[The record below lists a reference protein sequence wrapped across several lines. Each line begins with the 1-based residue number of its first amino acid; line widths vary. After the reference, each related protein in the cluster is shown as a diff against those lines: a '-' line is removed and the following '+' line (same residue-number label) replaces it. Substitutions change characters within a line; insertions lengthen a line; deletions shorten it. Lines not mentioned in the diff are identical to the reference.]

1 MESLFALLGFALAAY
16 SVVGNDSIQTL
27 GTFLVSNDG
36 RKWWHLWIFAGTI
49 MAVVVTLGYLGYG
62 EYLGGKGDDLTFGK
76 FDGIFK
82 DGQVFP
88 TISAWY
94 VLPPLAL
101 LFITRLG
108 IPVSTTFLVLTF
120 FAPKALPQMLIK
132 SLGGYGVAFG
142 FAIVAFF
149 ILSRFTERLFM
160 RHPLEEEGHGLW
172 TNRRFWTVLQWGS
185 TGFLWSQWLTQDLV
199 NIMVYLGDPRDVG
212 LGTFA
217 FALGTLLV
225 MLGYIFYRRG
235 GKIQEIVRVKTNTQD
250 IRSATFIDFFY
261 GLVLLLFKFDMLGIG
276 AKIPMSTT
284 WVFLGMLAGREVA
297 LRLRLEEA
305 HQDGKRVANMVF
317 SDLGK
322 ATIGL
327 VVSVLLVVFLYL
339 VEGRDLTLL
348 FS

>member
-1 MESLFALLGFALAAY
+1 VESLFALLGFALAAY

-27 GTFLVSNDG
+27 GTFLVSNER
-36 RKWWHLWIFAGTI
+36 RKWWHLWLFAGGI

-76 FDGIFK
+76 YDGIFK

-88 TISAWY
+88 TISVWY

-132 SLGGYGVAFG
+132 SLGGYGVAFT
-142 FAIVAFF
+142 FAIFAFVL
-149 ILSRFTERLFM
+149 LSRVTERLFM
-160 RHPLEEEGHGLW
+160 RHPFEAEDHGLW
-172 TNRRFWTVLQWGS
+172 TNRNFWTALQWTS

-199 NIMVYLGDPRDVG
+199 NIMVYLGDPREVG
-212 LGTFA
+212 VGTFA
-217 FALGTLLV
+217 FALVTLLA

-297 LRLRLEEA
+297 LRMRLEETKV
-305 HQDGKRVANMVF
+305 DGRNVATMVF

-327 VVSVLLVVFLYL
+327 VVSVLLVVFLYV

>member
-1 MESLFALLGFALAAY
+1 LESTFALLGFALAAY

-27 GTFLVSNDG
+27 GTFLVSNER
-36 RKWWHLWIFAGTI
+36 RKWWQLWMFAGTI

-82 DGQVFP
+82 GDQGFP
-88 TISAWY
+88 TITFWY
-94 VLPPLAL
+94 VLPPLVL

-120 FAPKALPQMLIK
+120 FAPKALPQMLVK
-132 SLGGYGVAFG
+132 SLGGYGVAFA
-142 FAIVAFF
+142 FSMVAFLV
-149 ILSRFTERLFM
+149 LSRITERLFLK
-160 RHPLEEEGHGLW
+160 HPLDDEQHGLW
-172 TNRRFWTVLQWGS
+172 TNRMFWTTLQWAS

-199 NIMVYLGDPRDVG
+199 NILVCLGEPREVG
-212 LGTFA
+212 VGTFV
-217 FALGTLLV
+217 FALGTLLL

-297 LRLRLEEA
+297 LRMRLSEA
-305 HQDGKRVANMVF
+305 SEDGRNVASMVF

-327 VVSVLLVVFLYL
+327 VVSVLLVVFLYV
-339 VEGRDLTLL
+339 VEGRDLNLL